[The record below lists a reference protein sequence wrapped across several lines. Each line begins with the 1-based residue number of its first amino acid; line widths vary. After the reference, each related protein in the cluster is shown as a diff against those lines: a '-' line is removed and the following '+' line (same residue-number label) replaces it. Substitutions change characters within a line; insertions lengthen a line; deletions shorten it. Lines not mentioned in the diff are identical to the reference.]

1 MDAHNLAQ
9 IAAISSSFWLSGM
22 RNIHLLLGRSARS
35 LGGLFNLPAFYHKG
49 HSLGPPFA
57 ILGAGGFVWLA
68 LESGCWLYWRAAIL
82 DVGIV
87 PYTFAFV
94 IQTNSS
100 IFEIANVKDSSEKP
114 ASEENRLAPLLNRG
128 ACLNTVRSLFPL
140 AGGILGLV
148 AAFMC
153 RIGFLH
159 PGKQCHNPLVHGSKA
174 LDSTPSVEIV
184 DIQNDAQ
191 ALPVHFLDPGT
202 ADMYGRYPSDSISA
216 GPSGDSKSIP
226 SLANDGVGPMVS
238 TFILHFL

>member
-87 PYTFAFV
+87 PYTFAFM

-114 ASEENRLAPLLNRG
+114 ASEENRLAPLLNRW

-148 AAFMC
+148 AA
-153 RIGFLH
+153 L
-159 PGKQCHNPLVHGSKA
+159 
-174 LDSTPSVEIV
+174 
-184 DIQNDAQ
+184 
-191 ALPVHFLDPGT
+191 
-202 ADMYGRYPSDSISA
+202 Y
-216 GPSGDSKSIP
+216 
-226 SLANDGVGPMVS
+226 
-238 TFILHFL
+238 